1 MRPVAL
7 PVWSS
12 ILRRIDPQLGG
23 AVMADPEITERFTR
37 AVRTLATLPE
47 VIQERV
53 GRAWLDLVAVR
64 PEALP
69 RDLGAHLAA
78 LQRLWEAGE
87 DEAREGK
94 IMVAS
99 HRLTVDR
106 AVEEARWIVDAE
118 AALRSG

>member
-1 MRPVAL
+1 
-7 PVWSS
+7 
-12 ILRRIDPQLGG
+12 
-23 AVMADPEITERFTR
+23 MAEPEIAERFRR

-64 PEALP
+64 PAALP
-69 RDLGAHLAA
+69 GELGAHLAE
-78 LQRLWEAGE
+78 LHRQWEADE
-87 DEAREGK
+87 DEVREGK

>member
-1 MRPVAL
+1 
-7 PVWSS
+7 
-12 ILRRIDPQLGG
+12 
-23 AVMADPEITERFTR
+23 MAEPEIAERFRR

-53 GRAWLDLVAVR
+53 GRAWLDLATVR
-64 PEALP
+64 PDALP
-69 RDLGAHLAA
+69 EELGGHLAA
-78 LQRLWEAGE
+78 LHGQWEASE
-87 DEAREGK
+87 DEAREGT

-118 AALRSG
+118 RRLRVG

>member
-1 MRPVAL
+1 
-7 PVWSS
+7 
-12 ILRRIDPQLGG
+12 
-23 AVMADPEITERFTR
+23 MAEPDITEQFTR

-53 GRAWLDLVAVR
+53 GQAWLDLVAVR

-69 RDLGAHLAA
+69 GELGAHLTAV
-78 LQRLWEAGE
+78 QRQWEANE
-87 DEAREGK
+87 DEAREGR

-106 AVEEARWIVDAE
+106 AVEEARWIVEAD
-118 AALRSG
+118 AALRGG